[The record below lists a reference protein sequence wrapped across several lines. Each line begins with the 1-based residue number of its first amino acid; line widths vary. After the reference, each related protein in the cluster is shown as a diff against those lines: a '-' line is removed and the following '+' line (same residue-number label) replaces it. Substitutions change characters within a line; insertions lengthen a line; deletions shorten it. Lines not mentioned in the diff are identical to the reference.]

1 MICFLIGIAV
11 GAGAWE
17 VAGRYL
23 HYGSIGQDLIKWVR
37 SWR

>member
-1 MICFLIGIAV
+1 MICFLIGLVV
-11 GAGAWE
+11 GAGMWE

-23 HYGSIGQDLIKWVR
+23 HYGSIGKDLAKWIQ